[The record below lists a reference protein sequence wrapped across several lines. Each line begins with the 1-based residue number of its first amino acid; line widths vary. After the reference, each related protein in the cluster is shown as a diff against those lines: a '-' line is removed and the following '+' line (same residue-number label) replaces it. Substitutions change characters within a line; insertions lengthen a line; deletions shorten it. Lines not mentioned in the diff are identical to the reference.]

1 MAPASHSPAQCSCW
15 GPGWRGRRGRRGE
28 EGGKKKVEVKG
39 KEEVKEEEEEEG
51 GECAWS
57 DLAE

>member
-1 MAPASHSPAQCSCW
+1 M
-15 GPGWRGRRGRRGE
+15 
-28 EGGKKKVEVKG
+28 EVKG

>member
-15 GPGWRGRRGRRGE
+15 GPGWRGRRE